1 MRPTILQ
8 PGEPARPSFSE
19 WIKDVFERG
28 VLGGAHVT
36 YLYKHLVQ
44 GIEGFNA
51 TKLAW
56 IELELAVV
64 VDVSLPL
71 RIATADLEGDKCLSL
86 ITMKIIQKV
95 HNSFEIHWDDMHY
108 INVYPRMV
116 EFSSSGLF
124 PPYSIDS
131 FIESWITYAKICA
144 IKCKDHFYSKVF
156 EHLNIPL
163 YKACR
168 LCDPDFFW
176 RDHSWRGINNVT
188 TVSLVTDVK
197 ILLEPMVVAKYIN
210 QQTADNLCGPELQG
224 YVEICLQKQVNF
236 STLNSNDHCDA
247 ISDFWND
254 LKSTSLLWY
263 DFVTLCMLLIPSSA
277 SVERV
282 FSLLKLVLKDQQGR
296 SYNEVIELACQLIFN
311 KRGGGNEL
319 D

>member
-1 MRPTILQ
+1 M
-8 PGEPARPSFSE
+8 
-19 WIKDVFERG
+19 
-28 VLGGAHVT
+28 
-36 YLYKHLVQ
+36 
-44 GIEGFNA
+44 
-51 TKLAW
+51 
-56 IELELAVV
+56 
-64 VDVSLPL
+64 
-71 RIATADLEGDKCLSL
+71 C
-86 ITMKIIQKV
+86 
-95 HNSFEIHWDDMHY
+95 
-108 INVYPRMV
+108 
-116 EFSSSGLF
+116 
-124 PPYSIDS
+124 
-131 FIESWITYAKICA
+131 
-144 IKCKDHFYSKVF
+144 
-156 EHLNIPL
+156 
-163 YKACR
+163 

-197 ILLEPMVVAKYIN
+197 ILLEPMVVARYIN

-254 LKSTSLLWY
+254 LKSTLPLWY